1 VFNMVKQI
9 KVEITIPLRYNDGSP
24 IETERIDK
32 VRKELVREFKGLSIS
47 GEIEGYW
54 VLENMTYCDFN
65 KIFTVVCDD
74 TIENLNWLIGYKKWL
89 KHTLD
94 QHDIFI
100 VISEVK
106 TL

>member
-1 VFNMVKQI
+1 MIKQI

-47 GEIEGYW
+47 AETEGYW
-54 VLENMTYCDFN
+54 IKDNITFCDFN

-74 TIENLNWLIGYKKWL
+74 TIQNLNWLIGYKKWL
-89 KHTLD
+89 MHTLD

>member
-1 VFNMVKQI
+1 MINMVKQI
-9 KVEITIPLRYNDGSP
+9 KVEITVPLRYNDGSP

-47 GEIEGYW
+47 AEIEGYW
-54 VLENMTYCDFN
+54 IKDNITFCDFN
-65 KIFTVVCDD
+65 KIFTVVSDD
-74 TIENLNWLIGYKKWL
+74 TEQNLTWLTGYKKWL

-100 VISEVK
+100 VVNEVK

>member
-1 VFNMVKQI
+1 MVKQI

-54 VLENMTYCDFN
+54 VKDNITFCDFN
-65 KIFTVVCDD
+65 KIFTIVCDD
-74 TIENLNWLIGYKKWL
+74 TQKNLDWLTGYKNWLNYS
-89 KHTLD
+89 LD

>member
-1 VFNMVKQI
+1 MVKQI

-24 IETERIDK
+24 IEEKRIDK
-32 VRKELVREFKGLSIS
+32 VRKDLVKEFDGLSIS
-47 GEIEGYW
+47 SETEGYW
-54 VLENMTYCDFN
+54 IKDNITFCDFN
-65 KIFTVVCDD
+65 QIFTVVCDK
-74 TIENLNWLIGYKKWL
+74 TELNLTWFKIYKKWL
-89 KHTLD
+89 KQLLD